1 MMMACLQFILDDHN
15 NVSAGIY
22 DLSGFNYKMM
32 SYKGNYL
39 ANFFVLQNDV
49 WNMIEGVQIV
59 YTPSVL

>member
-15 NVSAGIY
+15 NVSTGIY

-39 ANFFVLQNDV
+39 ANFLSYK
-49 WNMIEGVQIV
+49 MMSGI
-59 YTPSVL
+59 